1 MSRGKHCQNV
11 VRSVGKCLLLVW
23 ELANIILP
31 SDFKSRGYKDG
42 GWGGGMGG
50 VNMTQDNLFVL

>member
-42 GWGGGMGG
+42 CWGGGMGVWG
-50 VNMTQDNLFVL
+50 